1 MTTLSGLNTFT
12 NGQVIDAAQMNA
24 NFTTVK
30 NFVEDLSEG
39 ANFDAGAINTE
50 DIANNAITAAKI
62 STGAVTTNK
71 IAASVTLT
79 TPNIGVATGSSLTT
93 QNAVVDHTQ
102 TNVRTN
108 NYTLALTDDGVIIE
122 TNSTSGI
129 VITVPTDA
137 SVNFIVGTRIT
148 ILRANTGAAI
158 VAGDTGVTVNAT
170 PGLNLRAQWSAA
182 TLLKRGVNS
191 WVLMGDL
198 SS

>member
-12 NGQVIDAAQMNA
+12 NGQVIDANQMNA

-50 DIANNAITAAKI
+50 DIADSAITAGKI
-62 STGAVTTNK
+62 ATGAVTTNK
-71 IAASVTLT
+71 IASSVTLT

-102 TNVRTN
+102 TNPKTG
-108 NYTLALTDDGVIIE
+108 NYTLALIDDGVIIE

-129 VITVPTDA
+129 VITVPTNA
-137 SVNFIVGTRIT
+137 SVPFIVGTRIT

-182 TLLKRGVNS
+182 TLLKRGENL